1 MIELLSDGLPALSL
15 LSVLL
20 YGSLKGTNP
29 LMQLLIRTEN
39 NSIAHQTPK
48 NNQKREGFRRWV
60 YNTYTSVIFQMSNVK
75 SCECA
80 KCLHAVYVIP
90 QVLRKLHYT

>member
-39 NSIAHQTPK
+39 NSILHIKRQKTT
-48 NNQKREGFRRWV
+48 KREKVLENGYIIHIRR
-60 YNTYTSVIFQMSNVK
+60 
-75 SCECA
+75 
-80 KCLHAVYVIP
+80 
-90 QVLRKLHYT
+90 